1 MLGHGAGICKSG
13 LTEPG
18 RVGNPA
24 YGIRNEYPKRASCQM
39 ACTVSNDHFFADPR
53 EWTNGPIGKCDQP
66 WEVMGLMA
74 QLLGDSNNCI
84 YPCRQAPQI

>member
-1 MLGHGAGICKSG
+1 
-13 LTEPG
+13 
-18 RVGNPA
+18 
-24 YGIRNEYPKRASCQM
+24 M